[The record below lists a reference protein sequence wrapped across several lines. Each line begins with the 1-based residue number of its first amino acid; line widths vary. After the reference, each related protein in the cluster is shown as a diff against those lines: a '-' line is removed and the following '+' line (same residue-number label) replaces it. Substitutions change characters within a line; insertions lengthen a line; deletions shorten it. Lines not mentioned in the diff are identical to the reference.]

1 MLTHVYRTAPD
12 GHCSSR
18 SISQT
23 STLFPSSHAEWQY
36 RVAGIKDTNDP
47 LTTKE
52 VRVVGHTGCA
62 GVRAL
67 LWSWLGPLTSA
78 HAWPTYRTDVAEE
91 IGRSIRAFD
100 LESSG
105 VLRYTGGKCT
115 FFEKASKR
123 MPGLHGIYT
132 ATRTIRGGPREVAYT
147 SNPAAQSRDAL
158 PTNASCSACPVLSP
172 SLCCGLT
179 GI

>member
-23 STLFPSSHAEWQY
+23 STLFPSSHAEWQH

-62 GVRAL
+62 GVRACYNAFNYITSPPPDSV
-67 LWSWLGPLTSA
+67 LWSWFGPLTSA
-78 HAWPTYRTDVAEE
+78 HAWPTYRTDVAEA
-91 IGRSIRAFD
+91 IG
-100 LESSG
+100 
-105 VLRYTGGKCT
+105 
-115 FFEKASKR
+115 
-123 MPGLHGIYT
+123 
-132 ATRTIRGGPREVAYT
+132 
-147 SNPAAQSRDAL
+147 
-158 PTNASCSACPVLSP
+158 
-172 SLCCGLT
+172 
-179 GI
+179 